1 MVSRNNCENRKRC
14 AVACCGR
21 VDGAKH
27 NECKCTNYAD
37 LRLRQV
43 PSAADDADAAVAD
56 AVAVV
61 AVVAIVAAAASAG
74 NFQQAAIIVTW

>member
-1 MVSRNNCENRKRC
+1 MRY

-43 PSAADDADAAVAD
+43 PSAAD
-56 AVAVV
+56 
-61 AVVAIVAAAASAG
+61 AAAASAG
-74 NFQQAAIIVTW
+74 NFQQVAIIVTW

>member
-1 MVSRNNCENRKRC
+1 MRGLAKKKRNNCENRMRC

-43 PSAADDADAAVAD
+43 PSAADAAVA
-56 AVAVV
+56 VA
-61 AVVAIVAAAASAG
+61 AAAASAG
-74 NFQQAAIIVTW
+74 NFQQVAIIVTW